1 MKRLHALLIVGL
13 VAGLVACGGDGPHG
27 PAADGNGNSTPP
39 AGDTAPRD
47 TAPRDTGGPTENTDD
62 PNMVGMLPRVGES
75 CSGELEGH
83 VGYMDGGVV
92 TCDGGTVR
100 YALPADLPAAPEG
113 GYTSAP
119 DWYPRLDALF
129 GSPSADGGSADCAP
143 SDIVFTNPVMPI
155 EAMSTTIPHGMMTGD
170 HVTPIDH
177 MYIGLQS
184 LVKPEA
190 SLTEADYVPVTA
202 PGDGVIVELS
212 SLGSTTAHRVVI
224 VHGCNV
230 VSVYMVLNRVTGVL
244 ADYAAEVETKG
255 YVRLEVPVKAGD
267 EFGQQRDNP
276 LDFNVFDGTTWL
288 PGFVNPYSYAM
299 GEAWK
304 PYTIDPMPFFAPDV
318 RAPLEAS
325 MQRTTEPRWGKI
337 DHDVLGAAAGNW
349 FLDGTIGY
357 SGAPTDVIANATTP
371 VSGGPVPGKNFYA
384 YGHLSLSP
392 HWVDTT
398 KWVFSTGWWT
408 DPSGDS
414 RQLVIDIGEDQVTP
428 DALTADSGPVAY
440 RLAEMQRIVPPGSVP
455 PPDGSRATEPVG
467 YTVAVSQPQGWVLV
481 QVIDDATIHIEIVT
495 DPNAPPPTA
504 FTDAMRSYHR

>member
-1 MKRLHALLIVGL
+1 
-13 VAGLVACGGDGPHG
+13 
-27 PAADGNGNSTPP
+27 
-39 AGDTAPRD
+39 
-47 TAPRDTGGPTENTDD
+47 
-62 PNMVGMLPRVGES
+62 
-75 CSGELEGH
+75 
-83 VGYMDGGVV
+83 
-92 TCDGGTVR
+92 
-100 YALPADLPAAPEG
+100 
-113 GYTSAP
+113 
-119 DWYPRLDALF
+119 
-129 GSPSADGGSADCAP
+129 
-143 SDIVFTNPVMPI
+143 
-155 EAMSTTIPHGMMTGD
+155 
-170 HVTPIDH
+170 
-177 MYIGLQS
+177 
-184 LVKPEA
+184 
-190 SLTEADYVPVTA
+190 
-202 PGDGVIVELS
+202 
-212 SLGSTTAHRVVI
+212 
-224 VHGCNV
+224 
-230 VSVYMVLNRVTGVL
+230 
-244 ADYAAEVETKG
+244 
-255 YVRLEVPVKAGD
+255 
-267 EFGQQRDNP
+267 
-276 LDFNVFDGTTWL
+276 
-288 PGFVNPYSYAM
+288 
-299 GEAWK
+299 
-304 PYTIDPMPFFAPDV
+304 
-318 RAPLEAS
+318 